1 MAGKNSQCRR
11 KYKMAKQMMFDNN
24 ARAELKDGL
33 EQLAAAVKVTLG
45 PTGRNV
51 ILHKSWGSPKVTKD
65 GVSVSKEI
73 ELPEPFKNIGAK
85 MVNQVASKTSDV
97 VGDGTTTST
106 IFAEA
111 IYNEGLKYVTAGVN
125 SVAIQRGIS
134 KAAAVVTEF
143 IKDESIGVKGHED
156 IAKVATI
163 SANNNP
169 DVGEILADAID
180 KVGKEGVIE
189 IEEGKGMESE
199 LTVVEGMQFD
209 KGYISPYF
217 MTNPNTLEAVLED
230 CYILLHEKKLS
241 NVRELIPLL
250 EKVAQLG
257 KPLLIVAE
265 DIEGEA
271 LTALV
276 INRLQGVLKVCAVK
290 SPGFGDRRKAM
301 LGDMAVLTGATLIS
315 EDLGMKL
322 EKVELSQL
330 GQAKKIIVGKETTTI
345 IEGAGKKKDINARC
359 DQIRGLIEKT
369 TSDYDGEKL
378 QERLAKLVG
387 GVAVINAGAATE
399 TEMKE
404 RKDLLEDALHATRA
418 ATEEGV
424 VAGGGTIFLRAV
436 GEVSKARGGV
446 KGDEKIGFD
455 IVAKALQAP
464 TRQIVDNSGEH
475 GDVVVA
481 KLLEQL
487 PTKKNIGYNANTGE
501 FVDMVKEGIIDPAKV
516 ARTALETAA
525 SVAGLMLTTDVVIT
539 DLKDEEEELIPGSVR

>member
-1 MAGKNSQCRR
+1 
-11 KYKMAKQMMFDNN
+11 MFDDA
-24 ARAELKDGL
+24 ARAGLKEGL
-33 EQLAAAVKVTLG
+33 EKLAAAVKVTLG

-73 ELPEPFKNIGAK
+73 ELPQPFANMGAK
-85 MVNQVASKTSDV
+85 MINQVASKTSDV

-106 IFAEA
+106 VLAEA
-111 IYNEGLKYVTAGVN
+111 IYREGLKYVTAGTN
-125 SVAIQRGIS
+125 PVAIQRGIT
-134 KAAAVVTEF
+134 KAANVVTEF
-143 IKDESIGVKGHED
+143 IKNESIPVKGHED

-163 SANNNP
+163 SANN
-169 DVGEILADAID
+169 DAEVGEILANAID

-189 IEEGKGMESE
+189 IEEGKGMQSE
-199 LTVVEGMQFD
+199 LTVVEGMQID

-217 MTNPNTLEAVLED
+217 MTNPDTLEAILED
-230 CYILLHEKKLS
+230 SYILLHEKKLS

-257 KPLLIVAE
+257 KPLLLVAE
-265 DIEGEA
+265 DVEGEA
-271 LTALV
+271 LAALV

-290 SPGFGDRRKAM
+290 APGFGDRRKAM
-301 LGDMAVLTGATLIS
+301 LGDMAVLTGGTLIS

-322 EKVELSQL
+322 EKIELSQL
-330 GQAKKIIVGKETTTI
+330 GQAKKIVVGKETTTI
-345 IEGAGKKKDINARC
+345 IEGAGTKKDITARC

-369 TSDYDGEKL
+369 TSDYDREKL

-404 RKDLLEDALHATRA
+404 RKDLLDDALHATRA

-424 VAGGGTIFLRAV
+424 IAGGGVIFLRAIA
-436 GEVSKARGGV
+436 EVEKAKSKV
-446 KGDEKIGFD
+446 KGDEKVGFD
-455 IVAKALQAP
+455 IVGSALRAP
-464 TRQIVDNSGEH
+464 TKQIVDNSGEE
-475 GDVVVA
+475 GDVIVA
-481 KLLEQL
+481 RLLEEL
-487 PTKKNIGYNANTGE
+487 PTKKTLGYNANKGE
-501 FVDMVKEGIIDPAKV
+501 LVDMIKAGIIDPAKV

-525 SVAGLMLTTDVVIT
+525 SVAGLMLTTNVLIT
-539 DLKDEEEELIPGSVR
+539 NYEDKEDAEEIPGAVK